1 MSHIFKK
8 KLAKS
13 FIQIF
18 LVVHY
23 VKMHDRELRI
33 KKVESLSVLKNVTSY
48 GLSILEYQVRFTQN
62 S

>member
-13 FIQIF
+13 FIQFF

-23 VKMHDRELRI
+23 GKMHDRELRI
-33 KKVESLSVLKNVTSY
+33 KKVESLSVLKNATSY
-48 GLSILEYQVRFTQN
+48 ELSILEYQIRFTQN